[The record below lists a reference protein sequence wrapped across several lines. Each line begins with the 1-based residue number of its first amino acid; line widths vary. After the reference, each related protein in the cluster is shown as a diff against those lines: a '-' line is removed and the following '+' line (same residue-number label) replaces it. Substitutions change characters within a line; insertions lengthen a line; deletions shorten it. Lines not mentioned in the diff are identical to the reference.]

1 MTDVIGNPIPANENC
16 ETMPVQRKGKINQEI
31 LIKPIVQTIHS
42 RQVCYR
48 YIYGLNIVVN
58 SWIKVDLST
67 NQVLNAT
74 TLWNHRS

>member
-16 ETMPVQRKGKINQEI
+16 ETMPVQRKGKINQEF

-48 YIYGLNIVVN
+48 YIYGLNIVVS
-58 SWIKVDLST
+58 SWITVYLST
-67 NQVLNAT
+67 NVLMPQPFGT
-74 TLWNHRS
+74 TDLK